1 MANRDSE
8 TETGTDRERNR
19 DRDSER
25 VGMAIDTKITVTPGS
40 DILVI

>member
-8 TETGTDRERNR
+8 TETERERNR

-25 VGMAIDTKITVTPGS
+25 VGMAIDTEITVTPGS